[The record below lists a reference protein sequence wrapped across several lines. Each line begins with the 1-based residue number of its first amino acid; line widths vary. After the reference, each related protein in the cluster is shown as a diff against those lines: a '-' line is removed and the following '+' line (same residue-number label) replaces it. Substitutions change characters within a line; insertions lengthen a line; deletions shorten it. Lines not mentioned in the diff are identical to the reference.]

1 MNKGSKVIS
10 METGKIVLV
19 GEPMGLFI
27 AKEEGELSEVSN
39 FSASIAG
46 AEYNVAVGLTRL
58 GHRVAYCTK
67 LGYDPMADRI
77 LDGMKANNISTD
89 LIMRSEDS
97 MTGFMMKGKVS
108 SGDPKIAYFRKN
120 SAASS
125 ISTHDIDKLDLF
137 ECEYLHVTGVFP
149 AVSQSACNSVKRL
162 INRAKQLDMKITFDP
177 NLRPQL
183 WKSEKE
189 MVNTLNSFAEGAYC
203 VLPGISEGKILT
215 GSDTPE
221 GIAEF
226 YHKLGV
232 ENVIVKLGS
241 KGAYYSG
248 PEGSG
253 ISPGFRVK
261 KIVDTVGAGDG
272 FAAGVISALVEGLSL
287 SEAADRGNAIGAIQI
302 THVSDN
308 EGLPT
313 REQLS
318 AVMMAGEV

>member
-1 MNKGSKVIS
+1 
-10 METGKIVLV
+10 MELDTGKIVLV

-27 AKEEGELSEVSN
+27 AEEEGELSGVGH

-58 GHRVAYCTK
+58 GHRVSYCTK

-77 LDGMKANNISTD
+77 LEGMKKNGISTD
-89 LIMRSEDS
+89 LVLRTDESL
-97 MTGFMMKGKVS
+97 TGFMMKGKVS

-120 SAASS
+120 SAAST
-125 ISTHDIDKLDLF
+125 INTHDIDRLDLF

-149 AVSQSACNSVKRL
+149 AVSQSACNAVKRL
-162 INRAKQLDMKITFDP
+162 IGRCRQLDMKISFDP

-189 MVNTLNSFAEGAYC
+189 MVNTLNGFAEGAYC
-203 VLPGISEGKILT
+203 VLPGIAEGKILT
-215 GSDTPE
+215 GSGEPE
-221 GIAEF
+221 KIAEF
-226 YHKLGV
+226 YHSHGV

-248 PEGSG
+248 PEGDG
-253 ISPGFRVK
+253 VSPGFRVK

-272 FAAGVISALVEGLSL
+272 FAAGVISALAEGLPL

-313 REQLS
+313 REKLA
-318 AVMMAGEV
+318 AVMAAGEV